1 MLASTRQSAGSYDYI
16 IIGAGTAGCVLAN
29 RLTQDRDVSVLLI
42 EAGGKDD
49 YVWIHIPVGY
59 LYCIDNPRT
68 DWRFRTEKEA
78 GLNDRSLIYPRG
90 KVLGGCSSIN
100 GMIYMRGQEG
110 DYETWADETGDD
122 RWRWQ
127 QVLPVFR
134 QSEDH
139 HAGANNFHGSGGEW
153 RVEKQRLSWEILDAF
168 RNAAEQTG
176 IPKTDDFNRGDNEGC
191 GYFDVNQR
199 NGIRWNT
206 SKAFLKSV
214 KNRHGNLEIMTGCHV
229 QKLLIETTPQ
239 GKVCRG
245 IEFTGGGQSWVAHAT
260 RETLLCA
267 GAIGSP
273 QLLQLSGIG
282 QPKLLQEHQ
291 LPVVVELPGV
301 GENLQDHL
309 QLRMAFKVS
318 GVKTL
323 NTMANS
329 WLGKLKIGLE
339 YALNRSGPM
348 SMAPSQLGLFTRS
361 DSSQKSANI
370 QYHVQPLS
378 LNKFGEPLH
387 PFPAFTASV
396 CNLRPS
402 SRGHVLIASA
412 KSTDAPKIAPNYLS
426 TPEDR
431 KVAADSLALTR
442 RIVSAPAL
450 QKYGPEEFLPG
461 TSFQT
466 DEELAFAAG
475 NIGTTIFHPVGTCK
489 MGRAADPM
497 AVVDSELRVKGVGG
511 LRVVDGSVM
520 PQITSG
526 NPNSPIIMIAER
538 AASLI
543 RGQR

>member
-1 MLASTRQSAGSYDYI
+1 MQATSKQQAGSYDYI

-29 RLTQDRDVSVLLI
+29 RLSQDRNVSVLLI

-100 GMIYMRGQEG
+100 GMIYMRGQSA
-110 DYETWADETGDD
+110 DYDAWADFTRDEN
-122 RWRWQ
+122 WRWEH
-127 QVLPVFR
+127 VLPVFK
-134 QSEDH
+134 QTEDH
-139 HAGANNFHGSGGEW
+139 HAGDSKFHGAGGEW

-168 RNAAEQTG
+168 RDAAEQTG
-176 IPKTDDFNRGDNEGC
+176 VPKTDDFNQGDNEGC
-191 GYFDVNQR
+191 GYFEVNQR
-199 NGIRWNT
+199 SGIRWNT
-206 SKAFLKSV
+206 SKAFLRSV

-229 QKLLIETTPQ
+229 ERLHIETTAE

-245 IEFTGGGQSWVAHAT
+245 VEFTGGGQSWIARAT
-260 RETLLCA
+260 KETLLCA

-273 QLLQLSGIG
+273 QILQLSGIG
-282 QPKLLQEHQ
+282 PSKLLQEHQ
-291 LPVVVELPGV
+291 IPVEVNSPGV

-329 WLGKLKIGLE
+329 WLGKLQIGLE
-339 YALNRSGPM
+339 YALKRSGPM

-361 DSSQKSANI
+361 DPSQRSANI

-396 CNLRPS
+396 CNLRPT
-402 SRGHVLIASA
+402 SRGHVRISSPDSKAP
-412 KSTDAPKIAPNYLS
+412 PKITPNYL
-426 TPEDR
+426 TTAEDR

-442 RIVSAPAL
+442 RIVSAQAL
-450 QKYGPEEFLPG
+450 KKYNPEEFMPG
-461 TSFQT
+461 PQFQT
-466 DEELAFAAG
+466 DEELAYAAG
-475 NIGTTIFHPVGTCK
+475 NIGTTIFHPVGTCA
-489 MGRAADPM
+489 MGSDTDAM
-497 AVVDSELRVKGVGG
+497 AVVDSQLRVKGVSG

-520 PQITSG
+520 PLITSG
-526 NPNSPIIMIAER
+526 NPNSPIIMVAER
-538 AASLI
+538 AAALI
-543 RGQR
+543 RGKR

>member
-1 MLASTRQSAGSYDYI
+1 
-16 IIGAGTAGCVLAN
+16 
-29 RLTQDRDVSVLLI
+29 
-42 EAGGKDD
+42 
-49 YVWIHIPVGY
+49 
-59 LYCIDNPRT
+59 
-68 DWRFRTEKEA
+68 
-78 GLNDRSLIYPRG
+78 
-90 KVLGGCSSIN
+90 
-100 GMIYMRGQEG
+100 
-110 DYETWADETGDD
+110 
-122 RWRWQ
+122 
-127 QVLPVFR
+127 VLPIFR
-134 QSEDH
+134 QTEDH
-139 HAGANNFHGSGGEW
+139 HAGATSFHGAGGEW

-191 GYFDVNQR
+191 GYFEVNQR

-214 KNRHGNLEIMTGCHV
+214 KNRHGNLEIMTGGHV
-229 QKLLIETTPQ
+229 ERLLIETTAQ

-245 IEFTGGGQSWVAHAT
+245 IEFTGGGQSWVAHAKH
-260 RETLLCA
+260 ETLLCA

-282 QPKLLQEHQ
+282 PAKLLQEHQ
-291 LPVVVELPGV
+291 IPVVAELPGV

-309 QLRMAFKVS
+309 QLRMAFKVQ

-329 WLGKLKIGLE
+329 WLGKLQIGLE

-361 DSSQKSANI
+361 DPSQKSANI

-402 SRGHVLIASA
+402 SRGHVRIASP
-412 KSTDAPKIAPNYLS
+412 KSNDAPKISPNYLS
-426 TPEDR
+426 TSDDR

-461 TSFQT
+461 INFQT

-489 MGRAADPM
+489 MGRATDPM
-497 AVVDSELRVKGVGG
+497 AVVDSELRIKGVDG

-538 AASLI
+538 ASALI
-543 RGQR
+543 RDQR

>member
-1 MLASTRQSAGSYDYI
+1 MQTTSKQSAGSYDYI

-29 RLTQDRDVSVLLI
+29 RLSQDRNVSVLLI

-100 GMIYMRGQEG
+100 GMIYMRGQSA
-110 DYETWADETGDD
+110 DYDAWADFTRDEK
-122 RWRWQ
+122 WRWEH
-127 QVLPVFR
+127 VLPYFK
-134 QSEDH
+134 QTEDH
-139 HAGANNFHGSGGEW
+139 YAGDSKFHGAGGEW
-153 RVEKQRLSWEILDAF
+153 RVEKQRLRWEILDAF
-168 RNAAEQTG
+168 RDAAEQTG
-176 IPKTDDFNRGDNEGC
+176 VPKTDDFNQGDNEGC
-191 GYFDVNQR
+191 GYFEVNQR

-206 SKAFLKSV
+206 SKAFLRSV

-229 QKLLIETTPQ
+229 ERLHIETTTE

-245 IEFTGGGQSWVAHAT
+245 VEFSGGGLSWVAHAT
-260 RETLLCA
+260 NETLLCA

-282 QPKLLQEHQ
+282 PGKLLQEHQ
-291 LPVVVELPGV
+291 IPVAVDSPGV

-309 QLRMAFKVS
+309 QLRMAFKVR

-329 WLGKLKIGLE
+329 WLGKLQIGLE

-361 DSSQKSANI
+361 DTSQKSANI

-396 CNLRPS
+396 CNLRPT
-402 SRGHVLIASA
+402 SRGHVRIASPDSKA
-412 KSTDAPKIAPNYLS
+412 PPKIVPNYLS
-426 TPEDR
+426 TDEDK

-442 RIVSAPAL
+442 RIVFAQAL
-450 QKYGPEEFLPG
+450 KKYSPEEFMPG
-461 TSFQT
+461 PQFQT
-466 DEELAFAAG
+466 SEELAHAAG
-475 NIGTTIFHPVGTCK
+475 NIGTTIFHPVGTCS
-489 MGRAADPM
+489 MGTDSDPM
-497 AVVDSELRVKGVGG
+497 AVVDSQLRVKGVKG

-520 PQITSG
+520 PLITSG
-526 NPNSPIIMIAER
+526 NPNSPIIMVAER
-538 AASLI
+538 AAALI